1 MSEPYYDGFTVGPV
15 ETKGKDDKGD
25 AKTKEAKD
33 EKDRGHEF
41 FYMDSEY
48 TVQLRT
54 MEQVLELG
62 SPYMVHEYV
71 KWAKVDL
78 DKRGQDGT
86 TYLHQAA
93 AIGDPD
99 KIKVLIDLGM
109 NPNAKDDYDCT
120 PLHYVSASQEQ
131 ELTLFEK
138 GMHKLGFEPRRYGKS
153 AEMLIENGA
162 DIDAKDKDGNTPLHF
177 TAESKMPRV
186 ADTLL
191 RNGADPTVW
200 NNDKKTAADVAM
212 EHGNNNLAMQLD
224 PNKDFMTREVK
235 SPQTLAKEQSK
246 SKSKEHEMEI

>member
-15 ETKGKDDKGD
+15 ETKGKDD
-25 AKTKEAKD
+25 AKTKDSKD
-33 EKDRGHEF
+33 SKDRGHEF
-41 FYMDSEY
+41 FYLNDEY

-62 SPYMVHEYV
+62 TPYMVHEYAQ
-71 KWAKVDL
+71 WAMVDL
-78 DKRGQDGT
+78 DKRGQDGA

-99 KIKVLIDLGM
+99 KIKVLLDLKM
-109 NPNAKDDYDCT
+109 DPNVKDDYGCT

-153 AEMLIENGA
+153 AEMLIMNGA
-162 DIDAKDKDGNTPLHF
+162 DKNAQDLDGNTPLHF
-177 TAESKMPRV
+177 TAESKMPGV

-191 RNGADPTVW
+191 RNGADRSIE
-200 NNDKKTAADVAM
+200 NNNGKTAHDVAKDM
-212 EHGNNNLAMQLD
+212 GNKALAANLD
-224 PNKDFMTREVK
+224 PDPAK
-235 SPQTLAKEQSK
+235 TLAKEQSK
-246 SKSKEHEMEI
+246 TKSKEHEMEI

>member
-1 MSEPYYDGFTVGPV
+1 MSRPYFDGFTVGPV
-15 ETKGKDDKGD
+15 EPTGRDDKGE
-25 AKTKEAKD
+25 KP
-33 EKDRGHEF
+33 KDRGHEF
-41 FYMDSEY
+41 FYLNDEY

-62 SPYMVHEYV
+62 TPYMVHEYV
-71 KWAKVDL
+71 KWANVDL

-99 KIKVLIDLGM
+99 KIKVLLDLKM
-109 NPNAKDDYDCT
+109 DPNCKDDYGCT

-153 AEMLIENGA
+153 AEMLIANGA
-162 DIDAKDKDGNTPLHF
+162 DKNAQDHDGNTPLHF
-177 TAESKMPRV
+177 TAVSSMPKV

-191 RNGADPTVW
+191 RNGADRSIE
-200 NNDKKTAADVAM
+200 NNNGKTAHDVAKDM
-212 EHGNNNLAMQLD
+212 GNKALAANLD
-224 PNKDFMTREVK
+224 PDPAK
-235 SPQTLAKEQSK
+235 TLQGEKTKEQAK
-246 SKSKEHEMEI
+246 SKSKEHEMEM